1 MEAQFTTLGAI
12 IGLVI
17 AIVLIIRKVQPAYSL
32 ILGALI
38 GGLIVIAA
46 VTALCIFD
54 AREERLHEPR
64 ASGQG
69 E

>member
-38 GGLIVIAA
+38 GGGGLTTTVNTM
-46 VTALCIFD
+46 V
-54 AREERLHEPR
+54 
-64 ASGQG
+64 SGAG
-69 E
+69 SMM